1 MSHEAASSFSRTTFS
16 TRAILESAYSGG
28 EMPIEYMLRVMRNE
42 NAPDA
47 RRDLMARTAALY
59 LHSRIKVPPGE
70 QEEEIEE
77 VRREWESEHGNGQS
91 PANDTGEPST

>member
-1 MSHEAASSFSRTTFS
+1 
-16 TRAILESAYSGG
+16 
-28 EMPIEYMLRVMRNE
+28 
-42 NAPDA
+42 
-47 RRDLMARTAALY
+47 MARTAALY